1 MANELDDMVLDMEV
15 DVADEVTN
23 MVVVTE
29 VDKVADML
37 AYMEVDK
44 VADMEMDK
52 VAGMEVDK
60 VDVQCSL
67 FMQPKRFVVQRVK
80 YRGNIP
86 LLTKILIIF
95 ENFKKL
101 WVLWSW
107 MGGWGPN
114 VITRKDCNRC
124 HH

>member
-1 MANELDDMVLDMEV
+1 MVNELDDMVLDMEV
-15 DVADEVTN
+15 DNVAYKVTN

-44 VADMEMDK
+44 VADMEVDK
-52 VAGMEVDK
+52 VVGMEVDK

-95 ENFKKL
+95 ENFKKI
-101 WVLWSW
+101 WV
-107 MGGWGPN
+107 
-114 VITRKDCNRC
+114 C
-124 HH
+124 

>member
-1 MANELDDMVLDMEV
+1 MANELGDMVLDMEV
-15 DVADEVTN
+15 DNVADEVTN

-29 VDKVADML
+29 VDKVM
-37 AYMEVDK
+37 DK
-44 VADMEMDK
+44 VADMEVDK
-52 VAGMEVDK
+52 VVGMEVDK
-60 VDVQCSL
+60 VDVQYSL

-86 LLTKILIIF
+86 LLNKILIIF

-114 VITRKDCNRC
+114 VITRKACNRC